1 MGTRKRL
8 KDNTQRG
15 MNRRFK
21 RGRKPMC
28 AEEKLARK
36 KLREDQSAE
45 SKARNEKLKNSKKE

>member
-15 MNRRFK
+15 MNRRLK

-28 AEEKLARK
+28 EEQKKARK
-36 KLREDQSAE
+36 KLREAQSAA
-45 SKARNEKLKNSKKE
+45 SKTGNAKKLVKPA